1 MKALLIKADGT
12 APENVELENFAAIK
26 KSIGGGHVCIAEINP
41 STEEDF
47 DMLCCDEDGLAKE
60 LPFNLKATNK
70 ANWPYPIVGD
80 VVICR
85 SADFFAITND

>member
-1 MKALLIKADGT
+1 MKAQLYKADSET
-12 APENVELENFAAIK
+12 AENVTLDSFAAIK
-26 KSIGGGHVCIAEINP
+26 KAIGGGHVCIAEIHP
-41 STEEDF
+41 PTEDGF

-85 SADFFAITND
+85 SDDFFAITSD